1 MKLQAVFWDY
11 PQFLDEDYLRAFLR
25 RNKQRQIYYWVMSR
39 FLEHGRVV
47 DTLSFFGLKET
58 ASHLHELD
66 LSPYNQRK
74 WQRLLEVY
82 ASA

>member
-11 PQFLDEDYLRAFLR
+11 PQFLDEDYLRVFLR
-25 RNKQRQIYYWVMSR
+25 RNVEEQIYYWVMSR

-47 DTLSFFGLKET
+47 DVLRFFSWKEIAVNLRKLK
-58 ASHLHELD
+58 

-74 WQRLLEVY
+74 WKRLLEVY
-82 ASA
+82 DSA

>member
-11 PQFLDEDYLRAFLR
+11 PEFQGEESLRKFLQSNEKNQMYNWA
-25 RNKQRQIYYWVMSR
+25 MTR

-47 DTLSFFGLKET
+47 DTFKYFSLEEISVNLEKLKLSQYARG
-58 ASHLHELD
+58 
-66 LSPYNQRK
+66 K

-82 ASA
+82 DSA

>member
-11 PQFLDEDYLRAFLR
+11 PQFLDEDYLRVFLR
-25 RNKQRQIYYWVMSR
+25 RNVEEQIYYWVMCR

-47 DTLSFFGLKET
+47 DTWRFFSLKEI
-58 ASHLHELD
+58 AVNLHKLK

-74 WQRLLEVY
+74 WNRLWEVY
-82 ASA
+82 DSA